1 MNMALTVGIIGLPNV
16 GKSTLLNALAR
27 TSAEASNYPFCTI
40 DSNVGVATLPDSR
53 LDSLARVLEP
63 EEVIPAHVTFVD
75 IAGLV
80 KGASR
85 GEGLGNK
92 FLHHVR
98 EADVLAHVLR
108 TFSDPEVSHVQG
120 ETDPARDMEIVET
133 ELHLS
138 DIERVETRI
147 EKEKKQMKSQ
157 KKKERRDLESLEKLR
172 EILSEQ
178 KKIKP
183 EDFSHH
189 ERDILEELDLL
200 TAKPVIY
207 VLNACEEA
215 AGDIDETIAKISQ
228 RSAGSSVIVISAKI
242 ECEISQLSEGER
254 REYVEVLGLDAE
266 ASDRFIHQCHK
277 LLGLIV
283 YYTKSKGKLQAWSVR
298 RGTRAPEAA
307 GKIHS
312 DMEKG
317 FIRARVMSCE
327 DLLSLGGE
335 EEVKKK
341 GLLRTEGHD
350 YVIKDGDVVE
360 YLFDR

>member
-1 MNMALTVGIIGLPNV
+1 MALTVGIIGLPNV

-40 DSNVGVATLPDSR
+40 DSNIGVAILPDSR

-63 EEVIPAHVTFVD
+63 EEVIPSHVTFVD

-92 FLHHVR
+92 FLHHIR

-120 ETDPARDMEIVET
+120 EVDPVRDMEIVET
-133 ELHLS
+133 ELYLS
-138 DIERVETRI
+138 DIERVESRI
-147 EKEKKQMKSQ
+147 DKEKKNMKAQ
-157 KKKERRDLESLEKLR
+157 KKKDSKDLNFLEELR
-172 EILSEQ
+172 EGLSKQ

-183 EDFSHH
+183 EELSHH
-189 ERDILEELDLL
+189 GGDILEELDLL
-200 TAKPVIY
+200 TVKPVIY

-215 AGDIDETIAKISQ
+215 AGDIEDTAAEIRQ
-228 RSAGSSVIVISAKI
+228 RGSGCSVIVIPAKI
-242 ECEISQLSEGER
+242 ECEIAELPEGER
-254 REYVEVLGLDAE
+254 REYVEVLGLDSE
-266 ASDRFIHQCHK
+266 AAGRFIHQCHE

-283 YYTKSKGKLQAWSVR
+283 YYTKSKGKLQAWSVK

-307 GKIHS
+307 GRIHS

-317 FIRARVMSCE
+317 FIRARVMSCD
-327 DLLSLGGE
+327 DLLSLGSE

-350 YVIKDGDVVE
+350 YLIRDGDVVE